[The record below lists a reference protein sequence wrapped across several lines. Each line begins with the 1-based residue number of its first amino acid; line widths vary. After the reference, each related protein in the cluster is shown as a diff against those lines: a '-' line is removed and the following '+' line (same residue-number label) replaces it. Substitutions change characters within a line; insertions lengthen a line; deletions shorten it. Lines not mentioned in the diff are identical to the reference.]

1 MEAAQDRPG
10 QRDGDH
16 RLQAAKGARIMEITT
31 FDDLSRN
38 LGSTL
43 TRRSA
48 LRGLVASA
56 AAVVAGGAL
65 LPAEDASAKNKKRR
79 RKQKNRKKNTNR
91 DAAVT
96 CPNLGTACGL
106 GASTLVCNCRLT
118 KEGTQTCAN
127 VVNPPNGT
135 TFQTCTLSSD
145 CPSGQICDFGGNV
158 CRTTCVTA

>member
-1 MEAAQDRPG
+1 
-10 QRDGDH
+10 
-16 RLQAAKGARIMEITT
+16 MEITT

-56 AAVVAGGAL
+56 AAVVTGGAL
-65 LPAEDASAKNKKRR
+65 LSAEGASAKKQR
-79 RKQKNRKKNTNR
+79 RKSKNRKQRRNKSTNQK
-91 DAAVT
+91 AEVT
-96 CPNLGTACGL
+96 TCQNLGTACGL
-106 GASTLVCNCRLT
+106 GASTLICNCRLT

-135 TFQTCTLSSD
+135 AFQTCTLSSD
-145 CPSGQICDFGGNV
+145 CPDGQICDFGGNV
-158 CRTTCVTA
+158 CRFTCETA

>member
-1 MEAAQDRPG
+1 
-10 QRDGDH
+10 
-16 RLQAAKGARIMEITT
+16 MEITT

-38 LGSTL
+38 LGTTL
-43 TRRSA
+43 NRRSA

-65 LPAEDASAKNKKRR
+65 LSAEEASAKTQR
-79 RKQKNRKKNTNR
+79 RKSKSRKRQRRKKNTTP
-91 DAAVT
+91 AAVAT

-106 GASTLVCNCRLT
+106 GASTLICNCRLT

-135 TFQTCTLSSD
+135 AFEPCALSSD
-145 CPSGQICDFGGNV
+145 CPPGQICDFGGNV
-158 CRTTCVTA
+158 CRVTCQTA

>member
-1 MEAAQDRPG
+1 MD
-10 QRDGDH
+10 
-16 RLQAAKGARIMEITT
+16 LTK

-65 LPAEDASAKNKKRR
+65 LPAEDASARKQP
-79 RKQKNRKKNTNR
+79 RKQKRRKMNNRGKSSSQS
-91 DAAVT
+91 AALT
-96 CPNLGTACGL
+96 CPNLGTACGM
-106 GASTLVCNCRLT
+106 GASTLICNCRLT
-118 KEGTQTCAN
+118 KEGKQTCAN

-135 TFQTCTLSSD
+135 AFESCTLSSD

-158 CRTTCVTA
+158 CRTACRTA

>member
-1 MEAAQDRPG
+1 
-10 QRDGDH
+10 
-16 RLQAAKGARIMEITT
+16 MEITT

-56 AAVVAGGAL
+56 AAVVTGGAL
-65 LPAEDASAKNKKRR
+65 LPAENASAKKQR
-79 RKQKNRKKNTNR
+79 RKQKRRKKNT
-91 DAAVT
+91 ASPESVT

-106 GASTLVCNCRLT
+106 GASTLICNCRLT

-135 TFQTCTLSSD
+135 AFQTCTLSSD
-145 CPSGQICDFGGNV
+145 CPDGQICDFGGNV
-158 CRTTCVTA
+158 CRFTCETA

>member
-1 MEAAQDRPG
+1 
-10 QRDGDH
+10 
-16 RLQAAKGARIMEITT
+16 MEITT

-56 AAVVAGGAL
+56 AAVVACGAL
-65 LPAEDASAKNKKRR
+65 VPGEDAAAKTRR
-79 RKQKNRKKNTNR
+79 RKSKNRKQRRKQNTTP
-91 DAAVT
+91 DAVVT

-106 GASTLVCNCRLT
+106 GASTLICNCRLT

-135 TFQTCTLSSD
+135 AFESCTLSSD

-158 CRTTCVTA
+158 CRTTCQTA

>member
-1 MEAAQDRPG
+1 
-10 QRDGDH
+10 
-16 RLQAAKGARIMEITT
+16 MEITT

-65 LPAEDASAKNKKRR
+65 LPVEDAAAKKRR
-79 RKQKNRKKNTNR
+79 RKQKNRKKSS
-91 DAAVT
+91 AQGAVLT

-106 GASTLVCNCRLT
+106 GASTLICNCRLT

-135 TFQTCTLSSD
+135 AFQTCTLSSD
-145 CPSGQICDFGGNV
+145 CPDGQICDFGGNV
-158 CRTTCVTA
+158 CRFTCETA

>member
-1 MEAAQDRPG
+1 
-10 QRDGDH
+10 
-16 RLQAAKGARIMEITT
+16 MEIAT

-56 AAVVAGGAL
+56 VAVVTGGAL
-65 LPAEDASAKNKKRR
+65 LSAEDAAAKKQGRKSKKRKQQR
-79 RKQKNRKKNTNR
+79 RKNANQK
-91 DAAVT
+91 AVVTT

-106 GASTLVCNCRLT
+106 GTSTLVCNCRLT
-118 KEGTQTCAN
+118 KEGTQICAN

-135 TFQTCTLSSD
+135 AFQTCTLSSD
-145 CPSGQICDFGGNV
+145 CPTGQICDFGGNV
-158 CRTTCVTA
+158 CRFTCETA

>member
-1 MEAAQDRPG
+1 MD
-10 QRDGDH
+10 
-16 RLQAAKGARIMEITT
+16 IST

-56 AAVVAGGAL
+56 AAVVTGGAL
-65 LPAEDASAKNKKRR
+65 LPAEDASAKKQR
-79 RKQKNRKKNTNR
+79 RKQKRRKQKQNNTP
-91 DAAVT
+91 DAVVT
-96 CPNLGTACGL
+96 CQNLGTACGL
-106 GASTLVCNCRLT
+106 GASTLICNCRLT

-135 TFQTCTLSSD
+135 AFQTCTLSSD
-145 CPSGQICDFGGNV
+145 CPDGQICDFGGNV
-158 CRTTCVTA
+158 CRTTCQTA

>member
-1 MEAAQDRPG
+1 MRPVLHLTRPVFPPWLACVPASVEMEAAQDRPG

-38 LGSTL
+38 FGSTL

-65 LPAEDASAKNKKRR
+65 LTTEDALAKKRR
-79 RKQKNRKKNTNR
+79 RKQKNRKKNTR
-91 DAAVT
+91 GPV
-96 CPNLGTACGL
+96 
-106 GASTLVCNCRLT
+106 LT
-118 KEGTQTCAN
+118 
-127 VVNPPNGT
+127 
-135 TFQTCTLSSD
+135 
-145 CPSGQICDFGGNV
+145 
-158 CRTTCVTA
+158 

>member
-1 MEAAQDRPG
+1 
-10 QRDGDH
+10 
-16 RLQAAKGARIMEITT
+16 MEITT

-65 LPAEDASAKNKKRR
+65 LTAEDASAKNKRR
-79 RKQKNRKKNTNR
+79 RKQKNRKKNTR
-91 DAAVT
+91 GPVLT

-127 VVNPPNGT
+127 VVNPPNGV
-135 TFQTCTLSSD
+135 TFQTCTLTSD

-158 CRTTCVTA
+158 CRTTCATA

>member
-1 MEAAQDRPG
+1 
-10 QRDGDH
+10 
-16 RLQAAKGARIMEITT
+16 MEITT

-56 AAVVAGGAL
+56 AAVVTGGAL
-65 LPAEDASAKNKKRR
+65 LPAEDASAKKQR
-79 RKQKNRKKNTNR
+79 RKQKRRKQKQNNT
-91 DAAVT
+91 AAAGVT

-135 TFQTCTLSSD
+135 AFQTCTLSSD

-158 CRTTCVTA
+158 CRTTCQTA

>member
-1 MEAAQDRPG
+1 
-10 QRDGDH
+10 
-16 RLQAAKGARIMEITT
+16 MEITT

-65 LPAEDASAKNKKRR
+65 LPVEDAAAKKRR
-79 RKQKNRKKNTNR
+79 RKQKNRKKSS
-91 DAAVT
+91 AQGAVLT

-106 GASTLVCNCRLT
+106 GASTLICNCRLT

-145 CPSGQICDFGGNV
+145 CPDGQICDFGGNV
-158 CRTTCVTA
+158 CRFTCETA

>member
-1 MEAAQDRPG
+1 
-10 QRDGDH
+10 
-16 RLQAAKGARIMEITT
+16 MEITT

-65 LPAEDASAKNKKRR
+65 LPAEDASAKKRR
-79 RKQKNRKKNTNR
+79 RKQKNRKKNNNR
-91 DAAVT
+91 VAAVT

-135 TFQTCTLSSD
+135 AFQTCTLSSD

-158 CRTTCVTA
+158 CRTACQTA

>member
-1 MEAAQDRPG
+1 
-10 QRDGDH
+10 
-16 RLQAAKGARIMEITT
+16 MEITT

-43 TRRSA
+43 NRRSA

-65 LPAEDASAKNKKRR
+65 LPVEDASAKTRR
-79 RKQKNRKKNTNR
+79 RKQKRRKKNNTP
-91 DAAVT
+91 DAVIT

-106 GASTLVCNCRLT
+106 AASTLICNCRLT
-118 KEGTQTCAN
+118 KEGTQSCAN

-135 TFQTCTLSSD
+135 AFESCTLSSD
-145 CPSGQICDFGGNV
+145 CPPGQICDFGGTV
-158 CRTTCVTA
+158 CRTTCRTA